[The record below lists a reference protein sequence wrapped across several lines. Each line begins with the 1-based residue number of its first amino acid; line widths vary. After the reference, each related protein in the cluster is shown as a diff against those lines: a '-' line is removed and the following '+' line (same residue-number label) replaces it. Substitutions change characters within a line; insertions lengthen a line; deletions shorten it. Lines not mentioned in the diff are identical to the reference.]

1 MKFGVRQNKKTT
13 THRILSRLLD
23 PLDNCDRRL
32 ESLTLIR
39 VQLHPH
45 LTSFGFF
52 YIFFHFFSLHC
63 IGLKKC
69 KMFHLELLVAEI
81 LRVEASSLRFLS
93 VDRKRLVLVSSDTAL
108 VYWDCRKCQTDFF
121 CGV

>member
-1 MKFGVRQNKKTT
+1 
-13 THRILSRLLD
+13 
-23 PLDNCDRRL
+23 
-32 ESLTLIR
+32 
-39 VQLHPH
+39 
-45 LTSFGFF
+45 
-52 YIFFHFFSLHC
+52 
-63 IGLKKC
+63 
-69 KMFHLELLVAEI
+69 MFHLELLVAEI